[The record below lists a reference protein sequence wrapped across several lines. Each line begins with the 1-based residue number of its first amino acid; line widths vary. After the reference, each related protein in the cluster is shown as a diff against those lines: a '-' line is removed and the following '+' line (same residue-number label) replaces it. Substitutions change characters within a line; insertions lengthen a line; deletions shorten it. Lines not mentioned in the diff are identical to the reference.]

1 MELWWTEH
9 ALEWFGAVTG
19 LIYLYLEIRQ
29 RPAMWVLGFVTSLV
43 YVVVFFQAR
52 FYADMGLN
60 VYYVGISVYGFLLW
74 SARGRQRRDGPDRSA
89 ETPTESVRSASG
101 VSGASGS
108 AGAAPRAE
116 VLAPLVVRRVRPL
129 LVVKLLLVS
138 AALFGLMGYVL
149 DAYTDSPVPYY
160 DALTTALSITAT
172 WMLARKYLDHWF
184 VWFFVNFFSVYLY
197 LWRGLYPTALLFF
210 FYGAMT
216 IVGYREWK
224 KTCMTSHPA

>member
-1 MELWWTEH
+1 VFPGGLQSARAILHVNIMEHWLAEH
-9 ALEWFGAVTG
+9 ALEWFGTATG

-29 RPAMWVLGFVTSLV
+29 KPAMWVLGLVTSLV
-43 YVVVFFQAR
+43 YVVVFFRAR

-60 VYYVGISVYGFLLW
+60 VYYVVISIYGFLLW
-74 SARGRQRRDGPDRSA
+74 TARGVGRKQSPAMSENG
-89 ETPTESVRSASG
+89 TG
-101 VSGASGS
+101 VPIA
-108 AGAAPRAE
+108 
-116 VLAPLVVRRVRPL
+116 LVVRRVRAIL
-129 LVVKLLLVS
+129 AVKLLLVS

-149 DAYTDSPVPYY
+149 DAFTDSPVPYY

-224 KTCMTSHPA
+224 KSYMSTHSS